1 MPSSCPNINT
11 VYKQLVAMH
20 KSGGPAADVAED
32 WMVPGT
38 PYDEW
43 KARIYGDLRTVRNVS
58 KYLNEILDAI
68 APFKKPRSSHVS
80 ALKRVINKIIQ
91 DAMEDGM
98 EKEEAVQYLGK
109 VITIVGDKL
118 SLEPST
124 SSASS
129 STRSG
134 ASASVLS
141 ASSYST
147 VAEYIA
153 ARRRPGGSRSA
164 GGSVPSSSSSTVSG
178 LTLRSI

>member
-20 KSGGPAADVAED
+20 KSGEPAASEATR
-32 WMVPGT
+32 WMDPDT

-80 ALKRVINKIIQ
+80 ALKRVINKIVQ

-98 EKEEAVQYLGK
+98 EKEEAVQYLEK
-109 VITIVGDKL
+109 VITIVGEKL
-118 SLEPST
+118 SLDPSR

-134 ASASVLS
+134 TSASVSS
-141 ASSYST
+141 ADTYKT
-147 VAEYIA
+147 VEEYIA
-153 ARRRPGGSRSA
+153 ARRGWSRGA
-164 GGSVPSSSSSTVSG
+164 GSVPSPSSSTVSG

>member
-20 KSGGPAADVAED
+20 KSGEPAASEATR

-58 KYLNEILDAI
+58 KYLNEILDSI
-68 APFKKPRSSHVS
+68 APFKKPHSRHVS
-80 ALKRVINKIIQ
+80 AMKRVITKIVN
-91 DAMEDGM
+91 DALEDGM
-98 EKEEAVQYLGK
+98 EKEDAVEYLGK
-109 VITIVGDKL
+109 VMEAAVEGKM
-118 SLEPST
+118 

-134 ASASVLS
+134 TSASVSS
-141 ASSYST
+141 ASSYKT

-153 ARRRPGGSRSA
+153 ARRGWSGA
-164 GGSVPSSSSSTVSG
+164 GGSVPSSSSSTISG

>member
-20 KSGGPAADVAED
+20 KSGEPAASEATR

-58 KYLNEILDAI
+58 KYLNEILDSI

-80 ALKRVINKIIQ
+80 ALKRVITKIVN

-98 EKEEAVQYLGK
+98 EKEEAVQYLEK
-109 VITIVGDKL
+109 VITIVDDKFL
-118 SLEPST
+118 
-124 SSASS
+124 SASS

-134 ASASVLS
+134 TSASVSS
-141 ASSYST
+141 ASSYKT

-153 ARRRPGGSRSA
+153 DRRGWSGA
-164 GGSVPSSSSSTVSG
+164 GGSVPSPSSSTISG